1 MGVQS
6 QGSSGFS
13 TMELIVVLLVLS
25 AVAYIMTRPN
35 KRGKRKGRARK
46 GGKPPRMLSIVGTVS
61 LIGGVCLAIFTAP
74 TPAGGFGIGFGILL
88 AVCGAGCLWN
98 FFYGV

>member
-1 MGVQS
+1 MSVQG
-6 QGSSGFS
+6 QSSSDFS

-25 AVAYIMTRPN
+25 AVAYIMARPN
-35 KRGKRKGRARK
+35 KHRKRKGRARK
-46 GGKPPRMLSIVGTVS
+46 GGKQPRALSIAGAVC
-61 LIGGVCLAIFTAP
+61 LIGGVCLAVFTAN
-74 TPAGGFGIGFGILL
+74 TPAGGFGVGFGALF